1 MNSRNFMDLSIIIV
15 NYKTYELTKNAIKS
29 VLETVKSSYEIFV
42 VDNASQ
48 DGSYEKLKS
57 RFDSEIAN
65 EKLKLMSNTSN
76 QGFAAA
82 NNVAIKKSKGDYV
95 LLLNS
100 DTIVKDGSIDDS
112 IDYIKNHDDVGAVG
126 CKILLSNGNLD
137 KAAKRSFPIPK
148 NSFYKLFGFSKIN
161 KKSESNNYNLE
172 DLDENGVYGVDSLVG
187 AFMLVRKETIEQ
199 IGLLDEDY
207 FMYGE
212 DIDWCYRIKQTG
224 WKVVYY
230 GKVEIVHY
238 KGSSSKKQKSKLIY
252 EFYRAMYLFYNK
264 HYINEYS
271 LLTRITVYLGIVVL
285 LIIKLFLNIF
295 ER

>member
-1 MNSRNFMDLSIIIV
+1 MDLSIIIV

-42 VDNASQ
+42 VDNDSQ
-48 DGSYEKLKS
+48 DASYEKLES
-57 RFDSEIAN
+57 RFNNEIASG
-65 EKLKLMSNTSN
+65 KLKLVANVSN

-82 NNVAIKKSKGDYV
+82 NNIAIKKSKGYYI

-100 DTIVKDGSIDDS
+100 DTIVKKGSIDNS
-112 IDYIKNHDDVGAVG
+112 LDYIKNHGDVGVVG
-126 CKILLSNGNLD
+126 CKIILPNGKLD
-137 KAAKRSFPIPK
+137 NAAKRSFPTPK
-148 NSFYKLFGFSKIN
+148 NSFYKLFGFYKFN
-161 KKSESNNYNLE
+161 KKSKSNNYNNYNLD
-172 DLDENGVYGVDSLVG
+172 DLDENGVYEVDSLVG
-187 AFMLVRKETIEQ
+187 AFMLVRKETIEE
-199 IGLLDEDY
+199 IGLFDEDY

-212 DIDWCYRIKQTG
+212 DIDWCYRIKQAD
-224 WKVVYY
+224 WKVIYY
-230 GKVEIVHY
+230 GKVEIIHY

-271 LLTRITVYLGIVVL
+271 LLTRMAVYLGIAVL

-295 ER
+295 KR